1 LFSQERFPILGQI
14 NGNERLTVIDRRWQR
29 VALDHKGERHMQR
42 LENRVAIITGGAQG
56 IGAAYARGF
65 AAEGAKVVIADV
77 APADAL
83 VDEITSAGG
92 TAIAT
97 RTDVTDEAACAAM
110 ATQTI
115 AAFGRID
122 ILVNNAA
129 LWVHVGQKPIMEISK
144 AEWDKVLDVNIN
156 GMFLCTKAVVP
167 QMTTQSYGKIIN
179 ISSGRALK
187 GFTNLLHYDTSK
199 GAVISFTRSVARE
212 LGDAGIRANTIAPGG
227 IMTDNVIEQDELR
240 GMIAM
245 GTTTR
250 AIKREQVPEDVVGA
264 CIFLASEESD
274 FITGQVLAVDGG
286 SAMN

>member
-1 LFSQERFPILGQI
+1 MP
-14 NGNERLTVIDRRWQR
+14 
-29 VALDHKGERHMQR
+29 R

-56 IGAAYARGF
+56 IGAAYARAF

-77 APADAL
+77 ASADAL
-83 VDEITSAGG
+83 LAEIAGAGG
-92 TAIAT
+92 TAMAT
-97 RTDVTDEAACAAM
+97 RTDVTDEAACAEM
-110 ATQTI
+110 AAQTI
-115 AAFGRID
+115 AAYGRID

-129 LWVHVGQKPIMEISK
+129 LWVHVGHKPIMEITK
-144 AEWDKVLDVNIN
+144 AEWDKVLNVNIN

-167 QMTTQSYGKIIN
+167 QMTEQGYGKIIN

-187 GFTNLLHYDTSK
+187 GHTNLLHYDTSK

-212 LGDAGIRANTIAPGG
+212 LGDAGILANTIAPGG
-227 IMTDNVIEQDELR
+227 IMTDNVVEQEDLR

-245 GTTTR
+245 GTAIR

-264 CIFLASEESD
+264 CVFLASAESD
-274 FITGQVLAVDGG
+274 FVTGQVLAVDGG